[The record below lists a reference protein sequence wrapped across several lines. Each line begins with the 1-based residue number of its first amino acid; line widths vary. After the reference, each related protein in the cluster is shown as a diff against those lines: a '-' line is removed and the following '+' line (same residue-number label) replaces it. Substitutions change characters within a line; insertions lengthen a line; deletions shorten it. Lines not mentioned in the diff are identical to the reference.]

1 MTCVTCGVPVEGCV
15 EECGSCF
22 VKTMER
28 EFHLF
33 ANQKFAP
40 FTPTVPAFRAKHMST
55 AALAEANAALLAA
68 HKERTTFR

>member
-1 MTCVTCGVPVEGCV
+1 VTCVTCGVPVEGCV

-28 EFHLF
+28 EFDQF
-33 ANQKFAP
+33 ARQTPAP
-40 FTPTVPAFRAKHMST
+40 FTPTVPEFQAKHMTT
-55 AALAEANAALLAA
+55 AALAEANAALMAA